1 MNIVILGQQ
10 GSGKGTQAALLAEKF
25 DLEHIDMGK
34 TLREIALSDTP
45 LGREIYEIQNV
56 RKTLVSSK
64 ILREILNVKLKSI
77 PLKKGIVFDGAP
89 RTLDQVKYLEDAML
103 ELGRKIDYVL
113 FISIPEQESIER
125 ASRRRL
131 CNNCQAILVMGKIIK
146 KENDRCPKCG
156 GEVSQRK
163 DDTPEGIKK
172 RLEVFKNETMP
183 VLEYYEKEGSL
194 IKIDGMQP
202 VKKVFADIIKGIKRQ
217 RLS

>member
-103 ELGRKIDYVL
+103 EMGRKIDYVF
-113 FISIPEQESIER
+113 FISIPEQESIKR

-146 KENDRCPKCG
+146 KENDKCPKCG

-202 VKKVFADIIKGIKRQ
+202 VKKVFSDIIKGIERQ
-217 RLS
+217 RLN

>member
-103 ELGRKIDYVL
+103 ELGRKIDYIL

-202 VKKVFADIIKGIKRQ
+202 VKKVFSDIIKGIERQ
-217 RLS
+217 RLN

>member
-25 DLEHIDMGK
+25 DLEHIDMCK

-202 VKKVFADIIKGIKRQ
+202 VKKVFSDIIKGIERQ
-217 RLS
+217 RLN

>member
-103 ELGRKIDYVL
+103 EMGRKIDYVF
-113 FISIPEQESIER
+113 FISIPEQESIKR

-202 VKKVFADIIKGIKRQ
+202 VKKVFSDIIKGIERQ
-217 RLS
+217 RLN

>member
-103 ELGRKIDYVL
+103 EMGRKIDYVF
-113 FISIPEQESIER
+113 FISIPEQESIKR

-146 KENDRCPKCG
+146 KENDKCPKCG